1 MALEYH
7 SSTFKGTVS
16 MDMIRF
22 IRDGGMPVEKYPIKT
37 LWSVMVAKATLF

>member
-7 SSTFKGTVS
+7 SSTFEGTVS
-16 MDMIRF
+16 MDMMRF
-22 IRDGGMPVEKYPIKT
+22 IRDGGIPAEKYPIKT